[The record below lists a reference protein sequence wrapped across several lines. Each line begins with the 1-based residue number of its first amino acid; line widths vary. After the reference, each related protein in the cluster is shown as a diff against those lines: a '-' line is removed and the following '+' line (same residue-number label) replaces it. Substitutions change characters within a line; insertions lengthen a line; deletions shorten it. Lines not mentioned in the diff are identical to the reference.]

1 MVYASVHVDPGAGW
15 FPHFVGYGD
24 ETGDEDGA
32 GANLNLPLPPGTG
45 DSGWLEAVG
54 RLTRFVADHG
64 IGAVVVSLGVD
75 AARDDPESPLQVTV
89 DGYAEAGRLVAGLGL
104 PTVFVQEGG
113 YHLDSLG
120 QLVLATL
127 LAFEGEK
134 RERHD

>member
-1 MVYASVHVDPGAGW
+1 MP
-15 FPHFVGYGD
+15 
-24 ETGDEDGA
+24 
-32 GANLNLPLPPGTG
+32 
-45 DSGWLEAVG
+45 SGCEAVG
-54 RLTRFVADHG
+54 RL
-64 IGAVVVSLGVD
+64 IGSSPRTTGWVQLVVSLGVD

-89 DGYAEAGRLVAGLGL
+89 DGYAEAGRMIGELGF

-120 QLVLATL
+120 GFVLATL